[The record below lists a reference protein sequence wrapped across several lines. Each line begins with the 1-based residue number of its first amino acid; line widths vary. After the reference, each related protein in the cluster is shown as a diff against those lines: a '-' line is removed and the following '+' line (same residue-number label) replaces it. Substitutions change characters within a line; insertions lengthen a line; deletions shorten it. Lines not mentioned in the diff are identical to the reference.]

1 MVKVRKTRL
10 EQLSSEGDSTAKLAL
25 GMTEDIND
33 MLAAAQ
39 LGITIASV
47 GLGWVGAKT
56 IADILHKVLIVA
68 LPFAD
73 TSFCLWISVPLSF
86 ILITYFE
93 VLLGEQIPKCV
104 ALQNPEKAALFVA
117 RPMKFTMVLGYL
129 W

>member
-56 IADILHKVLIVA
+56 IADILHKVLIVV

-73 TSFCLWISVPLSF
+73 TSFCL
-86 ILITYFE
+86 
-93 VLLGEQIPKCV
+93 
-104 ALQNPEKAALFVA
+104 
-117 RPMKFTMVLGYL
+117 
-129 W
+129 